1 MEKNNTKVLESQPT
15 LFHSRVFQAIIMSGL
30 FLQIG
35 IWVRNFS
42 VLLFVMEKTNGD
54 PFAISMISV
63 AEFAPIFIFSFIGG
77 TFADRWPPK
86 KTMVWCD
93 VLSAISVFVVLM
105 TLHFGTWQ
113 VVFFAT
119 LISAILSQFSQPSG
133 MKLFK
138 LHLPEEQIQT
148 GMSVYQT
155 VFAVFMVF
163 GPILGTFAFQSF
175 GIEVSIAI
183 TGLAFLLSAG
193 ALGFLPKDYK
203 LGEDTAATT
212 IWQEMKSGIQYV
224 MKKRELSLLGLCFL
238 AAGLGL
244 GFIQPLS
251 IFLVTE
257 QLGLPKESLQWLLTT
272 NGIGMIIGGAAVMTL
287 AQKVAPQRL
296 LILGMLINAIGLAI
310 MGVSTNLGLTLAAE
324 FINGLMLPCIQ
335 IGINTMILKRTE
347 GAFIGRV
354 NGILMPLFTGS
365 MVLTMSL
372 AGILKEQFSLV
383 VIFEVSAILFIIGMA
398 FMLPLYNLKMDSNQE
413 ELNLQEK

>member
-1 MEKNNTKVLESQPT
+1 MYLMLLYPKIRRGFFVLEKNNTKELENQPT

-42 VLLFVMEKTNGD
+42 VLLFVMEKTDGD

-93 VLSAISVFVVLM
+93 VLSAISVFIVLI

-193 ALGFLPKDYK
+193 ALGFLPK
-203 LGEDTAATT
+203 
-212 IWQEMKSGIQYV
+212 
-224 MKKRELSLLGLCFL
+224 GL
-238 AAGLGL
+238 
-244 GFIQPLS
+244 
-251 IFLVTE
+251 
-257 QLGLPKESLQWLLTT
+257 
-272 NGIGMIIGGAAVMTL
+272 
-287 AQKVAPQRL
+287 
-296 LILGMLINAIGLAI
+296 
-310 MGVSTNLGLTLAAE
+310 
-324 FINGLMLPCIQ
+324 Q
-335 IGINTMILKRTE
+335 IGRRQCSDND
-347 GAFIGRV
+347 
-354 NGILMPLFTGS
+354 
-365 MVLTMSL
+365 L
-372 AGILKEQFSLV
+372 AGNEEWNSICFEKERT
-383 VIFEVSAILFIIGMA
+383 
-398 FMLPLYNLKMDSNQE
+398 
-413 ELNLQEK
+413 

>member
-1 MEKNNTKVLESQPT
+1 MGILCCLECISCCLYPKIRRGFFVLEKNNTKVLGNQPT

-42 VLLFVMEKTNGD
+42 VLLFVMEKTDGD

-93 VLSAISVFVVLM
+93 VLSAISVFVVLI

-138 LHLPEEQIQT
+138 LHLPEEQIQA

-203 LGEDTAATT
+203 LEEDTAATT

-224 MKKRELSLLGLCFL
+224 MKE
-238 AAGLGL
+238 
-244 GFIQPLS
+244 
-251 IFLVTE
+251 
-257 QLGLPKESLQWLLTT
+257 
-272 NGIGMIIGGAAVMTL
+272 
-287 AQKVAPQRL
+287 
-296 LILGMLINAIGLAI
+296 
-310 MGVSTNLGLTLAAE
+310 
-324 FINGLMLPCIQ
+324 
-335 IGINTMILKRTE
+335 RT
-347 GAFIGRV
+347 
-354 NGILMPLFTGS
+354 
-365 MVLTMSL
+365 
-372 AGILKEQFSLV
+372 
-383 VIFEVSAILFIIGMA
+383 
-398 FMLPLYNLKMDSNQE
+398 
-413 ELNLQEK
+413 

>member
-1 MEKNNTKVLESQPT
+1 LEKNNSSELSQSST
-15 LFHSRVFQAIIMSGL
+15 LFRNRVFQAIIMSGL

-63 AEFAPIFIFSFIGG
+63 AEFAPIFLFSFIGG

-93 VLSAISVFVVLM
+93 LLSAISVFVVLF

-138 LHLPEEQIQT
+138 MHLPEDQIQT

-193 ALGFLPKDYK
+193 ALGFLPKDYRMEVESA
-203 LGEDTAATT
+203 GTT

-224 MKKRELSLLGLCFL
+224 LKKKELSLLGLCFL

-257 QLGLPKESLQWLLTT
+257 QLGLPKENLQWLLMA
-272 NGIGMIIGGAAVMTL
+272 NGIGMIIGGAGVMAF

-296 LILGMLINAIGLAI
+296 LILGMLINALGLAV
-310 MGVSTNLGLTLAAE
+310 MGLSTNLWLTLSAE

-354 NGILMPLFTGS
+354 NGILIPLFTGS
-365 MVLTMSL
+365 MVLTMSV

-383 VIFEVSAILFIIGMA
+383 AVFETAAVLFIIGMV
-398 FMLPLYNLKMDSNQE
+398 FMLPLYNLKMDSKQE
-413 ELNLQEK
+413 ELNA

>member
-1 MEKNNTKVLESQPT
+1 MEKNNTKVLGEQPT

-42 VLLFVMEKTNGD
+42 VLLFVMEKTDGD

-93 VLSAISVFVVLM
+93 VLSAISVFVVLI

-203 LGEDTAATT
+203 LEEDTAATT

-224 MKKRELSLLGLCFL
+224 LKKRELKFVRTMLFGSWSRVRLYSTAIHFPCNGTVRLTKGKSAMAVDHQWNWHDYWWSSCHDVGSKGCSPEIAHTWYADQCNRISDHGL
-238 AAGLGL
+238 
-244 GFIQPLS
+244 I
-251 IFLVTE
+251 
-257 QLGLPKESLQWLLTT
+257 
-272 NGIGMIIGGAAVMTL
+272 
-287 AQKVAPQRL
+287 
-296 LILGMLINAIGLAI
+296 
-310 MGVSTNLGLTLAAE
+310 
-324 FINGLMLPCIQ
+324 
-335 IGINTMILKRTE
+335 
-347 GAFIGRV
+347 
-354 NGILMPLFTGS
+354 
-365 MVLTMSL
+365 
-372 AGILKEQFSLV
+372 
-383 VIFEVSAILFIIGMA
+383 
-398 FMLPLYNLKMDSNQE
+398 Y
-413 ELNLQEK
+413 